1 MEKGCR
7 EQVSEQG
14 NLSGGRNQAGRL
26 LAWLVTELWE
36 VARLRLRLERGD
48 TELADVGGWG
58 MREM

>member
-1 MEKGCR
+1 M
-7 EQVSEQG
+7 SEQG

-36 VARLRLRLERGD
+36 VARIRLCLEGGD